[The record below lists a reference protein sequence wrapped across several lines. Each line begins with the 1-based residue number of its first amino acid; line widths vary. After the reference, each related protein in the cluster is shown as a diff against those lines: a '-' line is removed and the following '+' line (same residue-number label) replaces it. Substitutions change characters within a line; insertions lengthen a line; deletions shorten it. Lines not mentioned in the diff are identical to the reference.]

1 MKSNWRVTW
10 FKPVRAGVVRTENSV
25 SFAAELS
32 ESRESEE
39 CGVILVDHEGESHR
53 IPFRQEGRRGSLY
66 GLKLEGE
73 DPGAFSYNFYQGDKI
88 ITDPYAC
95 QVLGLETWGEQAPQE
110 REGAGDGQGPLGER
124 QKRICAEDLYVRR
137 RTSAFLGQEPF
148 DWQGDEPLKIPLEE
162 SIIYGLNVRG
172 FTMHKSA
179 GVKARGTF
187 EGLIEKLPYLTRLG
201 ITAVELMPCY
211 EYDECMAPRI
221 PFAGPENVLSALA
234 QKPSHE
240 EGVAWKAEAETPA
253 ARLNCWGFQKGF
265 YFAPKASYSA
275 EGKPVASF
283 KRLVRE
289 FHKKRIEILMHF
301 YFPQEIRQIQILE
314 VIRHWVIEYHID
326 GVRLSGFHIPFRLIA
341 EDPVLRNTKIRCSYV
356 PGEDL
361 SVVENPSFKNFITD
375 NGNFRND
382 MRRFLKG
389 DEGLINQALSYQ
401 RRNPRAHGVVNFMA
415 DYDGFSLYDSV
426 CYERRHNEANGEDNR
441 DGAELNYTWN
451 CGVEG
456 ESRKKGVQELRLRQI
471 KNALSFVFLSQG
483 VPFLFGGDEF
493 ASSRQGNN
501 NCYSQDN
508 ETGWVN
514 WKKNSFAREV
524 LDYTEFLIRLRRE
537 NAILHMKEELL
548 VMDSIGCG
556 YPDISYHGI
565 EAWRPDLSFISRIVG
580 IMLCGQYA
588 PGGKESLYIVCN
600 MHWESH
606 KLALPRLG
614 RNKKWEKIADTS
626 MPSSLPAGTQEG
638 EGTERQVQE
647 ESVITVCSR
656 SVAVFRTVKRGK
668 IRDRKRKS

>member
-10 FKPVRAGVVRTENSV
+10 FKPVRAGVVRTKNSV
-25 SFAAELS
+25 SFAAELP
-32 ESRESEE
+32 EGRDFEE
-39 CGVILVDHEGESHR
+39 CGVIVVDQKKESHR
-53 IPFRQEGRRGSLY
+53 IPFQQEGRRGALY

-73 DPGAFSYNFYQGDKI
+73 DLEAFSYNFYQGDEI

-95 QVLGLETWGEQAPQE
+95 QVLGLEAWGEEAPQE
-110 REGAGDGQGPLGER
+110 EG
-124 QKRICAEDLYVRR
+124 LYTRR
-137 RTSAFLGQEPF
+137 RTSAFLGEDSF

-162 SIIYGLNVRG
+162 SVFYGLNVRG
-172 FTMHKSA
+172 FTMHKSS

-187 EGLIEKLPYLTRLG
+187 EGLIEKLPYLTQLG
-201 ITAVELMPCY
+201 VTAVELMPCY
-211 EYDECMAPRI
+211 EYDECMAPQAC
-221 PFAGPENVLSALA
+221 FMGPEGTLPVLAENSSAD
-234 QKPSHE
+234 KITD
-240 EGVAWKAEAETPA
+240 EGRTSQETKEKRNQV
-253 ARLNCWGFQKGF
+253 RLNCWGFQKGF

-275 EGKPVASF
+275 VGSPVISF

-289 FHKKRIEILMHF
+289 FHKNRIEILMHF
-301 YFPQEIRQIQILE
+301 YFPPEIRQMQILE

-326 GVRLSGFHIPFRLIA
+326 GVRLGGYHIPFRLIA
-341 EDPVLRNTKIRCSYV
+341 EDPVLKNTKIRCSFV

-361 SVVENPSFKNFITD
+361 PAIENPAFKNFITD

-389 DEGLINQALSYQ
+389 DEGLINQALFYQ
-401 RRNPRAHGVVNFMA
+401 RRNPKAHGVVNCMA

-426 CYERRHNEANGEDNR
+426 CYERKHNEANGEDNR
-441 DGAELNYTWN
+441 DGTDVNYTWN

-456 ESRKKGVQELRLRQI
+456 ECRKKGVQELRLRQI

-501 NCYSQDN
+501 NCYCQDN

-514 WKKNSFAREV
+514 WKKSGFAREI
-524 LDYTEFLIRLRRE
+524 LDYTRFLIRLRRE
-537 NAILHMKEELL
+537 HAILHMKEELL

-600 MHWESH
+600 MHWEGH

-614 RNKKWEKIADTS
+614 RNKGWEKIADTA
-626 MPSSLPAGTQEG
+626 LPAGCGAARQEG
-638 EGTERQVQE
+638 EDGEGISHD
-647 ESVITVCSR
+647 ESVISVCSR
-656 SVAVFRTVKRGK
+656 SVAVFRTVKSGRG
-668 IRDRKRKS
+668 RKSRS